1 MARPV
6 CIPTP
11 SAPRHSGRS
20 LGGDAAM
27 KQTLSILALALL
39 LTGCG
44 GTYVDDKRNFE
55 RSFGSKCPAG
65 LRVMHSIFIQTPHFT
80 EEHMYYFDLTPVSNS
95 VMPQWLTNAP
105 GIVQT
110 TNGLE
115 GIPWPFAPRKDHP
128 KWFAPES
135 STNYDIWY
143 HTNTS
148 YVVLRN
154 KRAGEIFV
162 YGSVGM

>member
-1 MARPV
+1 MTRRDTVFLLLPGA
-6 CIPTP
+6 
-11 SAPRHSGRS
+11 
-20 LGGDAAM
+20 L
-27 KQTLSILALALL
+27 LILIAVQALL

-55 RSFGSKCPAG
+55 RSFGSKCPAD
-65 LRVMHSIFIQTPHFT
+65 LRVVHSIFIRTPHFT
-80 EEHMYYFDLTPVSNS
+80 DEHMYYFDLAPVSTS

-105 GIVQT
+105 GIVQAKT
-110 TNGLE
+110 GLQE
-115 GIPWPFAPRKDHP
+115 IPWQVAPPKAHP
-128 KWFAPES
+128 KWFAPGS

-143 HTNTS
+143 HTNTP

-154 KRAGEIFV
+154 KRAREIFV